1 MLYKKNERR
10 APQRAIQQQYCQS
23 GAAKAVRSCRCGQ
36 DGEARAVWTVRC
48 DHSCPS
54 DSERLGIC
62 KKRVYDRKGRS
73 TNLNKEFE
81 LELWTRKLRK
91 TCEQKINLPLRS
103 WNNQIALGQIWIHSG
118 RFRVFYHGME
128 FWFYCINFVH
138 KMPEINTDADWFCF
152 EIRCENWSKI
162 IPGGFPE
169 APKTTKNRSESRSA
183 AS

>member
-1 MLYKKNERR
+1 MMMMMMMMMILVALILSVMFLFYEICCTKKNKRR

-36 DGEARAVWTVRC
+36 DGEARAVWTVQC

-91 TCEQKINLPLRS
+91 TCKQKINLPLRS
-103 WNNQIALGQIWIHSG
+103 WNNQIAFGQIWIH
-118 RFRVFYHGME
+118 
-128 FWFYCINFVH
+128 FVH
-138 KMPEINTDADWFCF
+138 EMLKINAKA
-152 EIRCENWSKI
+152 N
-162 IPGGFPE
+162 
-169 APKTTKNRSESRSA
+169 
-183 AS
+183 